1 MIVGFILILIVL
13 IPFCIYLYM
22 TNKVLAKKVE
32 ILEKEKRDILE
43 RKIMNTYEKD
53 IRPIKNISTNIKPIS
68 NPRYNINTNY
78 NKEEKPV
85 NQPIIKEDNF
95 NTKNYYQDKNNK
107 EKEYKGNYLQ
117 ELSKELNNKLEKEPI
132 KLTAYE
138 QREEDNAIIS
148 YQELKKQNKDKII
161 YLNEADDVNI
171 FIENL
176 KEFRNNLDKQ

>member
-22 TNKVLAKKVE
+22 TNKILSKKEE
-32 ILEKEKRDILE
+32 ILEKEKKEILE
-43 RKIMNTYEKD
+43 RKIMTTYEKD
-53 IRPIKNISTNIKPIS
+53 IRSIKNISTNIKPIS
-68 NPRYNINTNY
+68 NPRYNTNTNY
-78 NKEEKPV
+78 NKEKKEDS
-85 NQPIIKEDNF
+85 QPITKDDNF
-95 NTKNYYQDKNNK
+95 NTKNYYQDKNN
-107 EKEYKGNYLQ
+107 KEYKGNYLQ

-148 YQELKKQNKDKII
+148 YQELKKQNKEKLI

-176 KEFRNNLDKQ
+176 KEFRNNLDK